1 MKLALPGLKAPSA
14 VAIGPSMLI
23 CVFTLCMKLALLVI
37 YCSKKWMANSMQLT
51 SLPRPPRQ
59 MSSTRICAVASWGT
73 NAAESG
79 RSRAE
84 PKTRTDSEARTR
96 MGRIQVQVDSLE
108 SVPY

>member
-1 MKLALPGLKAPSA
+1 MKISD
-14 VAIGPSMLI
+14 VE
-23 CVFTLCMKLALLVI
+23 
-37 YCSKKWMANSMQLT
+37 
-51 SLPRPPRQ
+51 
-59 MSSTRICAVASWGT
+59 
-73 NAAESG
+73 AAESG